1 MQMLEENPPNR
12 NVHAE
17 AKGKT
22 RLKKTKRGSET
33 GELMSRS
40 LARVTAV
47 PEGEEGPNEGGKE
60 DLKVSAKSALNLK
73 YQLRGSRNEVT
84 AILANAKAHLVKFL
98 EIRYKEQIL
107 EEIRGGEKKTSPLGE
122 Q

>member
-17 AKGKT
+17 AKRKT

-40 LARVTAV
+40 LAWVTAV

-84 AILANAKAHLVKFL
+84 AILANAKAHHHQVSGNK
-98 EIRYKEQIL
+98 I
-107 EEIRGGEKKTSPLGE
+107 
-122 Q
+122 

>member
-17 AKGKT
+17 AKRKT

-33 GELMSRS
+33 GELSRS
-40 LARVTAV
+40 LAWVTAV

-84 AILANAKAHLVKFL
+84 AILANAKAHHHQVAGASLV
-98 EIRYKEQIL
+98 IQ
-107 EEIRGGEKKTSPLGE
+107 
-122 Q
+122 